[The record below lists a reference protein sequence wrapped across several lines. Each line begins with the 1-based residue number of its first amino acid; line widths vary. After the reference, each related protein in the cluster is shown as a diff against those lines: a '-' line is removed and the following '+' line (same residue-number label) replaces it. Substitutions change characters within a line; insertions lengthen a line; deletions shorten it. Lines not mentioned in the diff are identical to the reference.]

1 MLNAIVV
8 VITLVVPSQ
17 CKALGHTF
25 IYAFTYAARLEDEG
39 ALLDKDHGSP
49 LLLNKLRHKFDFALT
64 FL

>member
-1 MLNAIVV
+1 M
-8 VITLVVPSQ
+8 VPSQ
-17 CKALGHTF
+17 CKALGHAFT
-25 IYAFTYAARLEDEG
+25 YAFTYAARLEDEG